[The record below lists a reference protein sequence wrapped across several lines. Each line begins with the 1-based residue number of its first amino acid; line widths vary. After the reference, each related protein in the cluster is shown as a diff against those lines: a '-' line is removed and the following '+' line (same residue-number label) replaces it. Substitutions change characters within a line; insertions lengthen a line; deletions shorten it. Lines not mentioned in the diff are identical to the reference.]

1 MGAASERLKTLIE
14 LSDHRLR
21 NALAAL
27 WRHPR
32 LDEVYPGLLLAAY
45 SVMRGT
51 VPVMERARDSADRV
65 VKANGDA
72 ACAALSRYLTA
83 HIPEERGHDQW
94 VLDDLQALGF
104 DRRQMEKRLPSPAS
118 AAMVGAQYYWIDHVD
133 PVAVL
138 GYVAVVEG
146 DPPRE
151 DDILAIV
158 EQTGLPV
165 EAFSNMLRHARLD
178 PAHQAEFDEA
188 LDAMPLTERQWD
200 IVGVSAVHSAGLYA
214 QLIEEVVS
222 SVDESVRAAAV

>member
-118 AAMVGAQYYWIDHVD
+118 AAMTALLLDFSGSSNGPHFSGAVHTH
-133 PVAVL
+133 A
-138 GYVAVVEG
+138 E
-146 DPPRE
+146 PPRK
-151 DDILAIV
+151 
-158 EQTGLPV
+158 TT
-165 EAFSNMLRHARLD
+165 FSERIRSNSRLS
-178 PAHQAEFDEA
+178 
-188 LDAMPLTERQWD
+188 R
-200 IVGVSAVHSAGLYA
+200 
-214 QLIEEVVS
+214 
-222 SVDESVRAAAV
+222 